1 MVINVLMIYIFI
13 ILHHVCLHLPHAYT
27 SLINL
32 HSLMI
37 GKWTQIN
44 SANSPS
50 PRDRHIAVVYEN
62 ELFIFGGFDGSSRV
76 NDMHAFH
83 LETLQWRVSLP
94 LSGTPP
100 TPRHSHA
107 AIVYD
112 HSMYIFSGYDG
123 SYRNDFH
130 RFDFLTSTWH
140 QISDAS
146 GAYSFTSY

>member
-1 MVINVLMIYIFI
+1 
-13 ILHHVCLHLPHAYT
+13 
-27 SLINL
+27 
-32 HSLMI
+32 
-37 GKWTQIN
+37 
-44 SANSPS
+44 
-50 PRDRHIAVVYEN
+50 
-62 ELFIFGGFDGSSRV
+62 
-76 NDMHAFH
+76 MHAFH

-140 QISDAS
+140 QISDVS
-146 GAYSFTSY
+146 GAHSFTSY